1 LNKLFLLFL
10 LFLSNPVWGQQ
21 KRTISGYIR
30 DAASGESLVGA
41 TVRLQENLRQGSAS
55 NNYGFYSITLSPGS
69 YTLIAQYLGYR
80 AQEIKITLTKNQQQ
94 DILLEAS
101 SVTVEEVVI
110 SDKRPDE
117 QVKSTQLGQV
127 ILPIEQIKNLP
138 VLFGETDILKTI
150 QLLPGIKSGGEGNTG
165 FYVRG
170 GGADQNLILLD
181 EAVVYNPGHLFNFF
195 SVFNGDAI
203 RNTTVIKGNMPARY
217 GGRLASVLDIS
228 MKEGNKD
235 QLRAEGGVGLI
246 ASRFLVEGPLAKQKA
261 SFVLSGRRTYLDVLA
276 NPFLKNTS
284 QGGVPYSFYDLNGK
298 INYTLSRQD
307 RLYLSGYLGN
317 DKGAFDLSE
326 GRFQA
331 DFNWGNKMAV
341 ARWNHLFSD
350 KLFLNV
356 SGIYNQYRFIFDSHF
371 DNYDSKLDTG
381 VKDVSLKVDFD
392 YYPSVR
398 HTLQY
403 GLHLTRHLVTPR
415 TGTAQTDEG
424 VDFSTDRVRRKQVY
438 EGALYVS
445 DDWTISERFA
455 LNLGLRLSGLR
466 QTGPFTQ
473 FNFNQMGS
481 LVDSVTYAANQ
492 KVKDYL
498 AFEPRFSFRY
508 SVTNKASVK
517 AGISRNA
524 QYMHLVSNAYTALPV
539 DIWVP
544 SSALVKP
551 QFSWQYSGGY
561 FQNFKNNTYEA
572 SVEVYYKTL
581 ENQLEYREGYVPGP
595 LNKDLEYEFVVGQGR
610 SYGAEFFIRKN
621 QGKWQGWLGYALAR
635 TIRTFPDLNN
645 GKPFPARS
653 DRRHDLSVV
662 SSYQYNTNW
671 TLGGTFTLGT
681 GQSVTLPERRYVIED
696 AVIYQYGARNGF
708 RMQPTHRLDL
718 SATYQKKKPGK
729 LQTSWTFAIY
739 NAYGR
744 HNPFFYYIDNE
755 GSPYADSLTMKAKK
769 VSVFPFPIPSVTW
782 NFRF

>member
-1 LNKLFLLFL
+1 MNKLFLLFL
-10 LFLSNPVWGQQ
+10 LLLSNSVWGQQ
-21 KRTISGYIR
+21 KFTLSGYIR

-41 TVRLQENLRQGSAS
+41 TIRLQENSSQGSAA

-80 AQEIKITLTKNQQQ
+80 AQAFKINLTKNQQQ
-94 DILLEAS
+94 DILLQVAS
-101 SVTVEEVVI
+101 VEVEEVVI

-117 QVKSTQLGQV
+117 QVKSTQMGQV
-127 ILPIEQIKNLP
+127 ILPIEQIKTLP

-217 GGRLASVLDIS
+217 GGRLASVLDIN

-246 ASRFLVEGPLAKQKA
+246 ASRFLVEGPLADQKA
-261 SFVLSGRRTYLDVLA
+261 SFMLSGRRTYLDVLA

-284 QGGVPYSFYDLNGK
+284 QGGVPYSFYDVNGK

-331 DFNWGNKMAV
+331 DFNWGNKIAV

-371 DNYDSKLDTG
+371 DNYSSKLDTG

-392 YYPSVR
+392 YYPNVR

-415 TGTAQTDEG
+415 TGTAQTDDG
-424 VDFSTDRVRRKQVY
+424 VDFSTDRVRQKQVY

-445 DDWTISERFA
+445 DDWAISERLS
-455 LNLGLRLSGLR
+455 LNLGLRGSGLR
-466 QTGPFTQ
+466 QMGPFTQ
-473 FNFNQMGS
+473 FNFNQTGG
-481 LVDSVTYAANQ
+481 LVDSVTYTAKQ

-498 AFEPRFSFRY
+498 ALEPRFSFRY
-508 SVTNKASVK
+508 SLSNTASVK
-517 AGISRNA
+517 AGVSRNA
-524 QYMHLVSNAYTALPV
+524 QYLHLVSNAYTALPV

-551 QFSWQYSGGY
+551 QFSWQYGGGY

-621 QGKWQGWLGYALAR
+621 SGKWQGWLGYALAR
-635 TIRTFPDLNN
+635 TTRTFPDLNN

-653 DRRHDLSVV
+653 DRRHDISLV
-662 SSYQYNTNW
+662 SSYHYNTNW
-671 TLGGTFTLGT
+671 TLGGTFTFGT

-718 SATYQKKKPGK
+718 SATYQKKKNGK
-729 LQTSWTFAIY
+729 FQTSWTFAVY

-744 HNPFFYYIDNE
+744 HNPFFYYIDTE
-755 GSPYADSLTMKAKK
+755 GSPYANSLKMQAKK

-782 NFRF
+782 NFSF